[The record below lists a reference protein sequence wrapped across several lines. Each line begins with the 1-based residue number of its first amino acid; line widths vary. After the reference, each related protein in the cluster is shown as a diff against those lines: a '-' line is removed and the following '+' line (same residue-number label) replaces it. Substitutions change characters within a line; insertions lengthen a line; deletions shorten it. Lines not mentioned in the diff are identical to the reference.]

1 MTGFS
6 NGMYSM
12 RYVVLNTVESVFKAV
27 KNKIADIFDIHSPSG
42 VTTGFGE
49 NLDTGMINGMQNNA
63 KQLTSTA
70 ATLASAVTD
79 SLTPDDVET
88 PTIDLS
94 SVTNTSL
101 TSLQSWSTSFV
112 EILTN
117 AFTQITTLFD
127 QLSTQLSTSMAN
139 IDSISSTLSAST
151 GSIAAADQIGAT
163 ATTSTGTTT
172 TEQIMAVLTDET
184 LDRMSAKTSAAIYE
198 YIAPLFA
205 TLTAAVQDQVIAYI
219 GTLIADDAGLKELYR
234 RLKVIQV
241 SEGRRS

>member
-1 MTGFS
+1 MALIQGILEGLKASSSNLSTGLTNNVSKPVTTWASSNLTSTTLYSHGQDVMTGFK

-12 RYVVLNTVESVFKAV
+12 RYTVLNTVDAVFRAV

-63 KQLTSTA
+63 KQLTATA
-70 ATLASAVTD
+70 ASLAGAVTD

-94 SVTNTSL
+94 NVTNTSL
-101 TSLQSWSTSFV
+101 TSLQSWSASFV

-117 AFTQITTLFD
+117 AFSQITTLFD
-127 QLSTQLSTSMAN
+127 LLNTQLATSMAN

-163 ATTSTGTTT
+163 PVTPTGTTT
-172 TEQIMAVLTDET
+172 TEQIMAV
-184 LDRMSAKTSAAIYE
+184 
-198 YIAPLFA
+198 
-205 TLTAAVQDQVIAYI
+205 
-219 GTLIADDAGLKELYR
+219 
-234 RLKVIQV
+234 
-241 SEGRRS
+241 